1 MNKFLIS
8 MVLIGIIL
16 SAFAYRA
23 DAQECYG
30 QKMYAKLSYSVDKV
44 KRGDTVELTILVGNS
59 TYKEEYTDK
68 DYQLNNPG
76 VEIQSGSY
84 KQYLDP
90 SEDWVVPVP
99 SMVNNKTLAYTKTYR
114 IKDNAP
120 LGYFGDFDVVT
131 WLDKSDSS
139 TLDHPTQGIAPLII
153 TASDNSNTAN
163 EEQVQ
168 NGTETQ
174 NQGEETELKIRIH
187 EKYLASNSNTTRL
200 DQMTQKQL
208 KYVENFTLHIP
219 GKNMIMFKN
228 ILDLSSQERLQK
240 LNNLDEH
247 CDISKAGTV
256 SLDSEY
262 LDFLNKPAMI
272 IMYNLPFN
280 TTPIILK
287 DGKPVTTD
295 EVSNIR
301 YTYFPTDGSGL
312 LEFDV
317 MSFSTYQVISESQF
331 NQPLL
336 QPDDTL
342 PAENSLGRMLLLIGL
357 ITLIGIAVA
366 VGVKLIERNRLS
378 TNTIQEKV
386 GS

>member
-1 MNKFLIS
+1 
-8 MVLIGIIL
+8 
-16 SAFAYRA
+16 
-23 DAQECYG
+23 
-30 QKMYAKLSYSVDKV
+30 
-44 KRGDTVELTILVGNS
+44 VGNS

-247 CDISKAGTV
+247 CDISKARTV